1 MSFLECKNLF
11 YKFDE
16 FSINISFSAEE
27 NTLTSIVG
35 PSGSGKSTILKIISG
50 LLPLQK
56 NTAVKTDI
64 RLADSIILSTPPGKR
79 NIGMVFQSPSLFL
92 NMSVEDNVA
101 YGLRCRGIRKKESRL
116 MAQEFLKKVQLENF
130 SKRNPETLSGG
141 EAQRVALARTLIV
154 QPKLVLLD
162 EPLSA
167 LDAPLRKKMAAE
179 IRSLQQSIP
188 FTAIMVTHDIDE
200 AKSISDRI
208 IAIEKG
214 EKKWEGS
221 AKDYKL

>member
-130 SKRNPETLSGG
+130 YKRSPETLSGG

-214 EKKWEGS
+214 EKKWEGP

>member
-11 YKFDE
+11 YKFDG
-16 FSINISFSAEE
+16 FSINISFSSEE

-130 SKRNPETLSGG
+130 SKRSPETLSGG

-214 EKKWEGS
+214 EKKWEGP

>member
-130 SKRNPETLSGG
+130 SKRSPETLSGG

-214 EKKWEGS
+214 EKKWEGP